1 MKRLIVK
8 LGLLL
13 VLGGMCAYA
22 VESFASGRCPLGE
35 IPCGKN
41 LSQCCV
47 P

>member
-22 VESFASGRCPLGE
+22 VESFASGAALLGKS
-35 IPCGKN
+35 PAGRT
-41 LSQCCV
+41 
-47 P
+47 